1 MRIQITTTLLLALL
15 PILCTAQL
23 GDITIEADT
32 DEESNPQVQ
41 CERWAK
47 QDGVVGTAD
56 YGLYMEDCLNRFAV
70 PVEDIQNADTPDL
83 SSPAIKEPSRSKPKE

>member
-1 MRIQITTTLLLALL
+1 MSKQLTTALVLALY
-15 PILCTAQL
+15 PILGVAQF
-23 GDITIEADT
+23 GDITIETDT

-56 YGLYMEDCLNRFAV
+56 YDLYMEDCLNRFAV
-70 PVEDIQNADTPDL
+70 PVEDFPSADAPDAPP
-83 SSPAIKEPSRSKPKE
+83 PAAKEQSGSKPK